1 MGEMREREE
10 MEQEEELFL
19 PRFITTEENFA
30 PGHRACIG
38 CGEAL
43 AVRHVCKVLG
53 KNVIIVNAT
62 GCVEIISSLLP
73 YTSWR
78 VPWIHTL
85 FENVAAVVS
94 GIESGYKVRIR
105 KGKIEDRGVKFVG
118 FAGDGGTSDIGLQA
132 LSGAMERGHNFLY
145 CCFDNEAYMNT
156 GIQRSS
162 STPYGAWTTTAPVG
176 KKSIGQ
182 MTWKKNMP
190 EIAVAHRIPYVATA
204 CPSYPFDLM
213 DKVKRG
219 MEIEGPA
226 YIQIFSVC
234 PTGWRS
240 QPNLTIE
247 IGRLA
252 VETGVFPLYEVIN
265 GEYRLSVDVP
275 ELKLVKEY
283 LRKQGR
289 FRHLTDDVIE
299 RIQARVVEEYE
310 RLRAKAGVK

>member
-1 MGEMREREE
+1 MREKGARRD

-19 PRFITTEENFA
+19 PQIITTEENFA

-43 AVRHVCKVLG
+43 AVRHVCKALG
-53 KNVIIVNAT
+53 KNVIVVNAT
-62 GCVEIISSLLP
+62 GCIEIYSSLLP

-85 FENVAAVVS
+85 FENVGAVVS
-94 GIESGYKVRIR
+94 GVESAYKARIQ

-132 LSGAMERGHNFLY
+132 LSGAMERGHDFLY

-190 EIAVAHRIPYVATA
+190 EIAVAHKIPYVATA

-219 MEIEGPA
+219 MEIKGPA
-226 YIQIFSVC
+226 YIHIFSVC
-234 PTGWRS
+234 PTGWRCP
-240 QPNLTIE
+240 PNLTIE

-265 GEYRLSVDVP
+265 GEYRLSVDIP
-275 ELKLVKEY
+275 ELKPVREY
-283 LRKQGR
+283 LKKQGR
-289 FRHLTDDVIE
+289 FRHLTEKDIE
-299 RIQARVVEEYE
+299 RIQTRVGEEYLKLKE
-310 RLRAKAGVK
+310 KVRGK

>member
-1 MGEMREREE
+1 M
-10 MEQEEELFL
+10 MEQEEGLFL

-43 AVRHVCKVLG
+43 AVRHVCKALG

-62 GCVEIISSLLP
+62 GCIEIFSSLLP
-73 YTSWR
+73 RTSWR

-85 FENVAAVVS
+85 FENVGVVVS
-94 GIESGYKVRIR
+94 GIESAYKARIR
-105 KGKIEDRGVKFVG
+105 KGKIEDHGVKFVG

-132 LSGAMERGHNFLY
+132 LSGAMERGHDFLY

-190 EIAVAHRIPYVATA
+190 EIAVAHKIPYVATA

-226 YIQIFSVC
+226 YIHIFSVC

-240 QPNLTIE
+240 PPNLTIE

-265 GEYRLSVDVP
+265 GEYRLSVNIP
-275 ELKLVKEY
+275 QLKPVKEY
-283 LRKQGR
+283 MKDQGR

-299 RIQARVVEEYE
+299 SIQARVAVEYAKLKE
-310 RLRAKAGVK
+310 KAGVK